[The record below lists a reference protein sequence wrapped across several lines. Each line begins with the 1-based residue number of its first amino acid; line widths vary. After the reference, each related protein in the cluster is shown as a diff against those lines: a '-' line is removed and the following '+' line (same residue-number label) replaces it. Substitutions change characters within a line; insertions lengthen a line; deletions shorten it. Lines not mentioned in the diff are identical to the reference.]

1 MRNKMMT
8 VKLSKYASK
17 LKNIYNN
24 NNNNKE

>member
-1 MRNKMMT
+1 MMNKMMT

-24 NNNNKE
+24 NNNKE